1 MLFGF
6 LRFGD
11 LGFIFAEFSFVLG
24 FLSLLFYFF
33 GLLFDCR
40 IVEVALDLHV
50 GAKSAGGGFGKS
62 PDERMHIGFL
72 AVADGFDNHWSN
84 TLLGLQSASDELA
97 GHGPGAFGAIGV
109 GGGHGAIDSVPEAGK
124 GIGNTSPAAAPMFG
138 NNGAFGGRLEGVSPE
153 HSPLLVNGGAAHR
166 DVDE

>member
-1 MLFGF
+1 MLFHF

-11 LGFIFAEFSFVLG
+11 LGLILAEFCFVLG

-40 IVEVALDLHV
+40 IVEVALHLHV
-50 GAKSAGGGFGKS
+50 GAKSAGGCFGKS

-84 TLLGLQSASDELA
+84 TLLGLESAGDELA

-109 GGGHGAIDSVPEAGK
+109 GGGHGAIDSVPKAGK
-124 GIGNTSPAAAPMFG
+124 GIGDTSLAAAQMFG
-138 NNGAFGGRLEGVSPE
+138 NYGLFGCLFVGVI
-153 HSPLLVNGGAAHR
+153 
-166 DVDE
+166 